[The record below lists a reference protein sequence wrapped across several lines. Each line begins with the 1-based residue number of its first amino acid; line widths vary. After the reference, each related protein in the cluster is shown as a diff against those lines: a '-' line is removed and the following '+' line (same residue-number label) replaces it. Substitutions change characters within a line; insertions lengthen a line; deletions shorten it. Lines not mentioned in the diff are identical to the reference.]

1 LHGATDLTQDEETH
15 MGTSTF
21 NGPVRSQN
29 GFQDITTDATSGAVT
44 VNSTYNNDATI
55 GGSATV
61 AGNLTVAGSVFSGGM
76 PTLGGL
82 TVTAKA
88 TSGTV
93 TYVAGININP
103 FTGGAQQVTTLPAAT
118 VGVVVVHAQS
128 VDTTGGTAFLS
139 FDCAGSDAY
148 ETGSIIESRTS
159 SAVTFDA
166 STAGETLLKYTPA
179 NAATNLFSIGS
190 YIYFTC
196 TTAGL
201 WNVSYNFQSLGAG
214 TTGTF
219 VFAA

>member
-1 LHGATDLTQDEETH
+1 
-15 MGTSTF
+15 MGNSTF
-21 NGPVRSQN
+21 SGPVRSQN
-29 GFQDITTDATSGAVT
+29 GFQDITTSTTTGEVT

-55 GGSATV
+55 GGD
-61 AGNLTVAGSVFSGGM
+61 LTVAGSVFSGGM

-88 TSGTV
+88 TGATIS
-93 TYVAGININP
+93 YVAGININP
-103 FTGGAQQVTTLPAAT
+103 FTGAAQQVTTLPAAT
-118 VGVVVVHAQS
+118 VGVVCIHAQS
-128 VDTTGGTAFLS
+128 VDTTGGTNFLS

-166 STAGETLLKYTPA
+166 STAGETLLKFTPA
-179 NAATNLFSIGS
+179 NAATNLMSIGS

-214 TTGTF
+214 TTG
-219 VFAA
+219 VFAFAA

>member
-1 LHGATDLTQDEETH
+1 
-15 MGTSTF
+15 MGNSTF
-21 NGPVRSQN
+21 SGPVRSQN
-29 GFQDITTDATSGAVT
+29 GFEDITTNATTGAIT
-44 VNSTYNNDATI
+44 TNSTYNNDASI
-55 GGSATV
+55 G
-61 AGNLTVAGSVFSGGM
+61 GNLTVAGSVFSGGM
-76 PTLGGL
+76 PTLKGL

-88 TSGTV
+88 TGATIS
-93 TYVAGININP
+93 YVAGININP
-103 FTGGAQQVTTLPAAT
+103 FTGAAQQVTTLPAAT
-118 VGVVVVHAQS
+118 VGVVCVHAQS

-148 ETGSIIESRTS
+148 ETGSVMESRTS

-166 STAGETLLKYTPA
+166 STAGETLLKFTPA
-179 NAATNLFSIGS
+179 NAATNLMSIGS

-201 WNVSYNFQSLGAG
+201 WNVSYNLQGLGAA

>member
-1 LHGATDLTQDEETH
+1 
-15 MGTSTF
+15 MGTTTF
-21 NGPVRSQN
+21 TGAVRSEN
-29 GFQDITTDATSGAVT
+29 GFQDVTKNATTGAYT
-44 VNSTYNNDATI
+44 TNSTYNNDATI
-55 GGSATV
+55 GGNATV

-93 TYVAGININP
+93 SYVAGININP

-118 VGVVVVHAQS
+118 VGVVCIHAQS

-139 FDCAGSDAY
+139 FDCAGTDAY

-166 STAGETLLKYTPA
+166 STAGETLLKFTPA
-179 NAATNLFSIGS
+179 NATTNLMSIGS

-201 WNVSYNFQSLGAG
+201 WNVSYNLQGLGAA

>member
-1 LHGATDLTQDEETH
+1 
-15 MGTSTF
+15 MGNSTF
-21 NGPVRSQN
+21 SGPVRSQN
-29 GFQDITTDATSGAVT
+29 GFQDITTSTTTGEVT

-55 GGSATV
+55 GGD
-61 AGNLTVAGSVFSGGM
+61 LTVAGSVFSGGM

-118 VGVVVVHAQS
+118 VGVVCIHAQS

-166 STAGETLLKYTPA
+166 STAGETLLKFTPA
-179 NAATNLFSIGS
+179 NATTNLMSIGS

-201 WNVSYNFQSLGAG
+201 WNVSYNLQHLGAG

-219 VFAA
+219 AFAA

>member
-1 LHGATDLTQDEETH
+1 
-15 MGTSTF
+15 MGNSTF
-21 NGPVRSQN
+21 SGPVRSQN
-29 GFQDITTDATSGAVT
+29 GFQDITTSTTTGEVT

-55 GGSATV
+55 GGD
-61 AGNLTVAGSVFSGGM
+61 LTVAGSVFSGGM

-118 VGVVVVHAQS
+118 VGVVCIHAQS

-166 STAGETLLKYTPA
+166 STAGETLLKFTPA
-179 NAATNLFSIGS
+179 NAATNFMSIGS

-201 WNVSYNFQSLGAG
+201 WNVSYNLQGLGAA

>member
-1 LHGATDLTQDEETH
+1 
-15 MGTSTF
+15 MGNSTF
-21 NGPVRSQN
+21 SGPVRSQN
-29 GFQDITTDATSGAVT
+29 GFQDITTSTTTGEVT

-55 GGSATV
+55 GGD
-61 AGNLTVAGSVFSGGM
+61 LTVAGSVFSGGM

-103 FTGGAQQVTTLPAAT
+103 FTGAAQQVTTLPAAT
-118 VGVVVVHAQS
+118 VGVVCIHAQS

-166 STAGETLLKYTPA
+166 STAGETLLKFTPA
-179 NAATNLFSIGS
+179 NAATNFMSIGS
-190 YIYFTC
+190 YVYFTC

-201 WNVSYNFQSLGAG
+201 WNVSYNFQHLGAG

-219 VFAA
+219 AFAA

>member
-1 LHGATDLTQDEETH
+1 MANT
-15 MGTSTF
+15 TF
-21 NGPVRSQN
+21 NGTVRSTS
-29 GFQDITTDATSGAVT
+29 GFSDITKDSVGNVT
-44 VNSTYNNDATI
+44 TNSTYSENASV
-55 GGSATV
+55 GGTLAVTGNTTLT
-61 AGNLTVAGSVFSGGM
+61 GNLTVAGSVFSGGM

-118 VGVVVVHAQS
+118 AGTVVVHAQS

-148 ETGSIIESRTS
+148 ETGSVIESRTS

-201 WNVSYNFQSLGAG
+201 WNVAYNFQHLGAG

>member
-1 LHGATDLTQDEETH
+1 
-15 MGTSTF
+15 MGNSTF
-21 NGPVRSQN
+21 SGPVRSQN
-29 GFQDITTDATSGAVT
+29 GFEDITVATTTGVET
-44 VNSTYNNDATI
+44 TNSTYGTNATI
-55 GGSATV
+55 GGD
-61 AGNLTVAGSVFSGGM
+61 LTVAGSVFSGGM

-88 TSGTV
+88 TGATIS
-93 TYVAGININP
+93 YVAGININP
-103 FTGGAQQVTTLPAAT
+103 FTGAAQQVTTLPAAT
-118 VGVVVVHAQS
+118 VGVVCIHAQS

-148 ETGSIIESRTS
+148 ETGSVIESRTS
-159 SAVTFDA
+159 SAVTFDT
-166 STAGETLLKYTPA
+166 SDAGETLLKFTPA
-179 NAATNLFSIGS
+179 NATTNLMSIGS

-201 WNVSYNFQSLGAG
+201 WNVSYNFQHLGAG

>member
-1 LHGATDLTQDEETH
+1 

-21 NGPVRSQN
+21 NGAVRSEN
-29 GFQDITTDATSGAVT
+29 GFLDITKNASTGAVT
-44 VNSTYNNDATI
+44 TNSTYSNNATI
-55 GGSATV
+55 G
-61 AGNLTVAGSVFSGGM
+61 GNLTVAGSVFSGGM

-93 TYVAGININP
+93 SYVAGININP
-103 FTGGAQQVTTLPAAT
+103 FTGGAQQITTLPAAT
-118 VGVVVVHAQS
+118 VGVVCIHAQS

-179 NAATNLFSIGS
+179 NATTNLMSIGS

-201 WNVSYNFQSLGAG
+201 WNVSYNLQHLGAG
-214 TTGTF
+214 TTGAF
-219 VFAA
+219 AFAA

>member
-1 LHGATDLTQDEETH
+1 MANT
-15 MGTSTF
+15 TF
-21 NGPVRSQN
+21 SGPVRSQN
-29 GFQDITTDATSGAVT
+29 GFQDITIADNTGAVT

-55 GGSATV
+55 GGD
-61 AGNLTVAGSVFSGGM
+61 LTVAGSIFSGGI
-76 PTLGGL
+76 PTLKGL

-88 TSGTV
+88 TGATIS
-93 TYVAGININP
+93 YVAGININP
-103 FTGGAQQVTTLPAAT
+103 FTGAAQQVTTLPAAT
-118 VGVVVVHAQS
+118 VGVVCVHAQS

-148 ETGSIIESRTS
+148 ETGSVMESRTS

-166 STAGETLLKYTPA
+166 STAGETLLKFTPA
-179 NAATNLFSIGS
+179 NAATNLMSIGS

-201 WNVSYNFQSLGAG
+201 WNVSYNLQGLGAA

>member
-1 LHGATDLTQDEETH
+1 
-15 MGTSTF
+15 
-21 NGPVRSQN
+21 
-29 GFQDITTDATSGAVT
+29 
-44 VNSTYNNDATI
+44 
-55 GGSATV
+55 
-61 AGNLTVAGSVFSGGM
+61 M

-103 FTGGAQQVTTLPAAT
+103 FTGGAQQITTLPAAT

-179 NAATNLFSIGS
+179 NATTNLFSIGS

>member
-1 LHGATDLTQDEETH
+1 MANTTFTGA
-15 MGTSTF
+15 
-21 NGPVRSQN
+21 VRSEN
-29 GFQDITTDATSGAVT
+29 GFQDVTKAATGAFTT
-44 VNSTYNNDATI
+44 NSTYGTNASV
-55 GGSATV
+55 GGD
-61 AGNLTVAGSVFSGGM
+61 LTVLGSVLSGGVN
-76 PTLGGL
+76 PALNGL
-82 TVTAKA
+82 AVTAKA

-93 TYVAGININP
+93 TYVAGINVNP
-103 FTGGAQQVTTLPAAT
+103 FTGGAQQITTLPAAT
-118 VGVVVVHAQS
+118 AGVVVVHAQS

-148 ETGSIIESRTS
+148 ETGSVIESRTS
-159 SAVTFDA
+159 SAVVFDT

-179 NAATNLFSIGS
+179 SATTNLFSIGS

-201 WNVSYNFQSLGAG
+201 WNISFNFQPLGAG

>member
-1 LHGATDLTQDEETH
+1 MANTTFTGA
-15 MGTSTF
+15 
-21 NGPVRSQN
+21 VRSEN
-29 GFQDITTDATSGAVT
+29 GFQDVTKAATGAFTT
-44 VNSTYNNDATI
+44 NSTYGTNASV
-55 GGSATV
+55 GGD
-61 AGNLTVAGSVFSGGM
+61 LTVLGSVLSGGVN
-76 PTLGGL
+76 PALNGL
-82 TVTAKA
+82 AVTAKA

-93 TYVAGININP
+93 TYVAGINVNP
-103 FTGGAQQVTTLPAAT
+103 FTGGAQQITTLPAAT

-139 FDCAGSDAY
+139 FDCAGTDAY
-148 ETGSIIESRTS
+148 ETGSVIESRTS
-159 SAVTFDA
+159 SAVVFDT

-179 NAATNLFSIGS
+179 SATTNLFSIGS

-201 WNVSYNFQSLGAG
+201 WNISFNFQPLGAG

>member
-1 LHGATDLTQDEETH
+1 MAN
-15 MGTSTF
+15 STF
-21 NGPVRSQN
+21 TGAVRSEN
-29 GFQDITTDATSGAVT
+29 GFTDVTKSATTGAYT
-44 VNSTYNNDATI
+44 TNSTYSEDASV
-55 GGSATV
+55 GGNATV

-103 FTGGAQQVTTLPAAT
+103 FTGGAQQITTLPAAT
-118 VGVVVVHAQS
+118 VGTVVVHAQS

-148 ETGSIIESRTS
+148 ETGSVIESRTS

-201 WNVSYNFQSLGAG
+201 WNVAYNFQHLGAG

-219 VFAA
+219 VFAT

>member
-1 LHGATDLTQDEETH
+1 
-15 MGTSTF
+15 MGTTTF
-21 NGPVRSQN
+21 TGAVRSEN
-29 GFQDITTDATSGAVT
+29 GFQDVTKNATTGAYT
-44 VNSTYNNDATI
+44 TNSTYNNDATI
-55 GGSATV
+55 GGNATV

-93 TYVAGININP
+93 SYVAGININP

-118 VGVVVVHAQS
+118 VGVVCIHAQS

-139 FDCAGSDAY
+139 FDCAGTDAY

-166 STAGETLLKYTPA
+166 STAGETLLKFTPA
-179 NAATNLFSIGS
+179 NAATNLMSIGS

-201 WNVSYNFQSLGAG
+201 WNVSYNLQGLGAA

>member
-1 LHGATDLTQDEETH
+1 
-15 MGTSTF
+15 MGNSTF
-21 NGPVRSQN
+21 SGPVRSQD
-29 GFQDITTDATSGAVT
+29 GFQSITTNTSTGADT
-44 VNSTYNNDATI
+44 TNSTYGTNATI
-55 GGSATV
+55 GGD
-61 AGNLTVAGSVFSGGM
+61 LTVAGSVFSGGM

-88 TSGTV
+88 TGATIS
-93 TYVAGININP
+93 YVAGININP
-103 FTGGAQQVTTLPAAT
+103 FTGAAQQVTTLPAAT
-118 VGVVVVHAQS
+118 VGVVCIHAQS

-148 ETGSIIESRTS
+148 ETGSVIESRTS
-159 SAVTFDA
+159 SAVTFDT
-166 STAGETLLKYTPA
+166 SDAGETLLKFTPA
-179 NAATNLFSIGS
+179 NATTNLMSIGS

-201 WNVSYNFQSLGAG
+201 WNVSYNFQHLGAG